1 MLHSEYFCRHIVVLK
16 STHQL
21 STKLQSPTT
30 CYHAV
35 RSDTIKA
42 CVKLFL
48 MSFDGIGMP
57 SSRPLN
63 GVQSHMRPTSS
74 VSAATRPGN
83 PGNPAMLSHTLPQM
97 ASKAFAG
104 TASRPL
110 NLSLAARGGVT
121 GSVRGPLPQMS
132 RQAYL
137 QQASAQLQ
145 NFQGQSQ
152 AFKDIVSSSNIF
164 VEAFL
169 NRMKRLTNSEAY
181 YHIHSQDLSP
191 LLQR

>member
-1 MLHSEYFCRHIVVLK
+1 
-16 STHQL
+16 
-21 STKLQSPTT
+21 
-30 CYHAV
+30 
-35 RSDTIKA
+35 
-42 CVKLFL
+42 
-48 MSFDGIGMP
+48 MSFNAIGMP

-83 PGNPAMLSHTLPQM
+83 PGNPAMLSHALPQM

-110 NLSLAARGGVT
+110 HLSVAARGGVT

-145 NFQGQSQ
+145 NFQGQLQ
-152 AFKDIVSSSNIF
+152 AFKDTLSSRNIF

-169 NRMKRLTNSEAY
+169 PRMKHLTSSEACP
-181 YHIHSQDLSP
+181 HIYSEDLSP
-191 LLQR
+191 LYQT